1 MSKNVNVPTTKFS
14 KTNIN
19 ETKGDFFLT
28 LNLLHIILC
37 VIKYKLWKKIFLYF
51 RCWYNSICWIS

>member
-37 VIKYKLWKKIFLYF
+37 VIKYKL
-51 RCWYNSICWIS
+51 